1 MFQRKGWLWAK
12 MRIFVTRHGQVATN
26 AEYINGDVGLPKGE
40 VPLSEMGR
48 QQSTLLGKA
57 LVKEKFQGVILASP
71 LLRTMETA
79 ELIAQETGSLIY
91 PTPWMHEIFT
101 DQESLEE
108 FEGCDLEQLREYFPH
123 IAPDATLV
131 HPWWPKRAENHEDVR
146 QRVLPEVDEL
156 LKRRDTDEEYLLV
169 GHGASAGAVNYYLNL
184 RRSGTLWNC
193 CLGKYDT
200 KHPERNM
207 GKHINFLPGDMV
219 SANKTMAM
227 DMTFEEGFLRPYNVE
242 IPEQLLQMK
251 DRKECKVLH
260 IGDTHSG
267 TYPFYKH
274 LIQMVKPDI
283 IIHTGDTAD
292 EIKAGRIPEVRGKY
306 LERVAELFE
315 ILKDS
320 GSKVYW
326 VPGNNDL
333 PEEVAKMA
341 PFLQIL
347 QPNTVLDI
355 EGQRICVSH
364 SREQIQVDADIYLYG
379 HGKRAS
385 SFEEEFGGKE
395 GEPWYFNNLWGVYL
409 LLLPEKKFYCIEHPD

>member
-1 MFQRKGWLWAK
+1 
-12 MRIFVTRHGQVATN
+12 MRIFVTRHGQVATT

-57 LVKEKFQGVILASP
+57 MIKEKFQGVIYASP

-91 PTPWMHEIFT
+91 PTPWMHEIFS
-101 DQESLEE
+101 DAESLEE
-108 FEGCDLEQLREYFPH
+108 YEGCNLEQLREYFPH
-123 IAPDATLV
+123 IAPDATLEY
-131 HPWWPKRAENHEDVR
+131 PWWPKQVENHEDVR
-146 QRVLPEVDEL
+146 QRVVAGIEEL

-169 GHGASAGAVNYYLNL
+169 GHGASTGAANIYLDL
-184 RRSGTLWNC
+184 RRSGMLWNC
-193 CLGKYDT
+193 CLGRYDS

-207 GKHINFLPGDMV
+207 GKYIGFLPGNMV

-227 DMTFEEGFLRPYNVE
+227 DMTFEEDCLRPYNVQ

-251 DRKECKVLH
+251 DRKGCKVLH
-260 IGDTHSG
+260 IGDTHSA

-292 EIKAGRIPEVRGKY
+292 EIKAGRIPEVREKY
-306 LERVAELFE
+306 LERVAGLFE

-320 GSKVYW
+320 DSTVYW

-341 PFLQIL
+341 PFLHIL
-347 QPNTVLDI
+347 QPNDILDI

-364 SREQIQVDADIYLYG
+364 SREQIKVDADIYLYG
-379 HGKRAS
+379 HGIRAG
-385 SFEEEFGGKE
+385 SFEDEFGGGE
-395 GEPWYFNNLWGVYL
+395 GQGWYFNNLWGVYV
-409 LLLPEKKFYCIEHPD
+409 LLLPEKQFYRIEHPD